1 MASDHVVV
9 AIGRD
14 YTDIA
19 PIDGIVL
26 GSGAQDMHVSVDV
39 EPLD

>member
-1 MASDHVVV
+1 MASDHVII

-26 GSGAQDMHVSVDV
+26 GSGAQNMAVSVDV
-39 EPLD
+39 EPLE